1 MVVEDVAMEEAPG
14 LTIWIRIWKQETRER
29 RLRSGHHPAPARRE
43 KACDGEERERATA
56 RRERERRERERRRKR
71 ERESSTARVSGLR
84 EFSAELRFSFCMR
97 QKGGRISFYR
107 KGEGNP
113 RPLPYGP

>member
-1 MVVEDVAMEEAPG
+1 M
-14 LTIWIRIWKQETRER
+14 
-29 RLRSGHHPAPARRE
+29 RSGHHHHHTAPARRE
-43 KACDGEERERATA
+43 RACDGEERESDGEERESDGEERESVA
-56 RRERERRERERRRKR
+56 REREREERERRRKR

-97 QKGGRISFYR
+97 QKGGCISFYR

-113 RPLPYGP
+113 RSLPYGP